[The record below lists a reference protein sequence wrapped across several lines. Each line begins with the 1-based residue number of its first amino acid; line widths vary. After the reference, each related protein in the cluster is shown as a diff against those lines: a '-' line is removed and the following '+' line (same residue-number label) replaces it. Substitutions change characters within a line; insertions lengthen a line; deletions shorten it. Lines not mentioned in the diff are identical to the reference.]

1 LSEKFD
7 VIPYNH
13 FMRSSGKV
21 GLLVLCAAI
30 AFAGIAS
37 GTQQKG
43 PTALDFVKGYKK
55 WKKANPKPVRLMTS
69 FDLLCRGISQKELS
83 EQRGKTP
90 HFDRH
95 ITVYV
100 NTVGEKAMMKGGAFP
115 VGSVIV
121 KEKSNSAAPLEAW
134 DGRVVLST
142 VMIKREAGYNPACGD
157 WQFAAINADATKT
170 DGDGKLESCMKCH
183 KEQAKKDYVFRT
195 YINVKDTWPASGYQ
209 PMGWG
214 KGR

>member
-1 LSEKFD
+1 MNSF
-7 VIPYNH
+7 
-13 FMRSSGKV
+13 GKI
-21 GLLVLCAAI
+21 GLLAGCASI
-30 AFAGIAS
+30 AVAGAAGYWKKS
-37 GTQQKG
+37 E
-43 PTALDFVKGYKK
+43 PTTLELVNGYRS

-69 FDLLCRGISQKELS
+69 FDLLCRGISQQELD

-100 NTVGEKAMMKGGAFP
+100 NKIGETAMMKGGAFP

-121 KEKSNSAAPLEAW
+121 KEKSNSATPLETW

-142 VMIKREAGYNPACGD
+142 VMVKREKGYNPTCGD
-157 WQFAAINADATKT
+157 WQFAAMNADATKT

-183 KEQAKKDYVFRT
+183 MELAKKDFVFRT
-195 YINVKDTWPASGYQ
+195 YIGRMETWPASGYQ
-209 PMGWG
+209 PKGWG
-214 KGR
+214 KGG